1 MDKFQ
6 VVIIG
11 AGPGGYVAAIRA
23 TQLGLKTAIIE
34 NREIG
39 GTCLNRGCVPTK
51 SLLHAA
57 EVYAEMKHVS
67 KLGINVEG
75 VTFDTNAIYERKE
88 ETVKGLRN
96 GIEQLFKS
104 NGVVLING
112 TGTIVSEHKIV
123 YVDSDGNSQEIE
135 ADNIIIATGSVPSKP
150 PIEGSDLPNVVTSDE
165 LLSMNTMYDSL
176 IVAGGGVIG
185 MEFASLYNSFGKEV
199 TVIEL
204 MDKILLR
211 TDKEIS
217 QNLSMIMKKRGVK
230 INTKSMVK
238 SISQEPDGK
247 LKCTYATGDKESSVV
262 GDAVLLA
269 LGRKPNTKNLFNDK
283 FTVDISPRGFIITDE
298 KYKTSVPSIYAI
310 GDVNGGIQLAHV
322 ASSQGI
328 IAVENIANKEAS
340 IDINIVP
347 DCVYTNPEIANV
359 GLTEEEAKEKGI
371 NYTVGKASMLGN
383 GRSIIAM
390 QDRGFIKIVYD
401 EDKDC
406 IIGAQLMCA
415 RATDQINEF
424 TTAIVNKLNKKQFAS
439 VIRPHPTFGEAA
451 TEAIEDLD
459 NMAIHAAKKKKMKQ

>member
-1 MDKFQ
+1 MNKFQ
-6 VVIIG
+6 LVVIG

-23 TQLGLKTAIIE
+23 SQLGLKTAVIE
-34 NREIG
+34 NRQVG

-51 SLLHAA
+51 SMLHAA
-57 EVYAEMKHVS
+57 EVYAEIKHAG
-67 KLGINVEG
+67 KLGINVEN
-75 VTFDTNAIYERKE
+75 VTFDIEAVYNRKE
-88 ETVKGLRN
+88 ETIDGLRK

-104 NGVVLING
+104 NGVELLNG
-112 TGTIVSEHKIV
+112 TATIVGEHQIMF
-123 YVDSDGNSQEIE
+123 VDAEGNSQDIE

-150 PIEGSDLPNVVTSDE
+150 PIEGSNLPNVVTSDD
-165 LLSMNTMYDSL
+165 LLGMNTMYDHL

-211 TDKEIS
+211 TDKEVS
-217 QNLSMIMKKRGVK
+217 QNLAMIMKKRGVK

-269 LGRKPNTKNLFNDK
+269 LGRRPNTTYLFGQG
-283 FTVDISPRGFIITDE
+283 FSVEMSPRGFVVTDE
-298 KYKTSVPSIYAI
+298 TYRTSVKNIYAI

-322 ASSQGI
+322 ASAQGI
-328 IAVENIANKEAS
+328 IAVEHILGKEPS
-340 IDINIVP
+340 IDINVVP

-359 GLTEEEAKEKGI
+359 GLTEEDAKEKGI
-371 NYTVGKASMLGN
+371 NYSVGKASMLSN
-383 GRSIIAM
+383 CRSTIAM
-390 QDRGFIKIVYD
+390 QDRGFIKVVYD
-401 EDKDC
+401 NDKDC

-424 TTAIVNKLNKKQFAS
+424 ATAIVNKLNKEQLAS

-459 NMAIHAAKKKKMKQ
+459 GMAIHVVKKKSLK